1 MSAVSPSNPF
11 VIAYKI
17 RCTNCN
23 QPGHHIRHCDQPVSS
38 YGVIA
43 FRINDPSWSQVGT
56 VDQPLPLE
64 KLEFLMVQRR
74 NSYGF
79 VEIIRGK
86 YKLDDLS
93 YLRTIIAETTKE
105 EQEAL
110 LTHSF
115 DTLWRNM
122 WGVENK
128 NYKHD
133 FEVSRIKFQKIS
145 AGVEDTGTKQV
156 ITLAQLIQENKSSWS
171 TPEWG
176 FPKGKPNVHE
186 TTMETAEREFC
197 EETGLKPGDFYLFE
211 NVYPFQE
218 SFYGTNQTQYKH
230 IYYLAYMLPH
240 VEVRMKNEDAVMA
253 REIGDIKWHSYS
265 DALARIRDYNNEKKE
280 LLLQV
285 YKVLRDYIPLM
296 IGPAVNPMAGTI
308 GIGVVMTTGGFSGG
322 SGVDTGSEAY
332 MEEES
337 EGEVSNREQD
347 VAERAKKTH
356 IIDGKSYASAARS
369 GSGG

>member
-1 MSAVSPSNPF
+1 MSSSPSNPF
-11 VIAYKI
+11 LQTYKI

-23 QPGHHIRHCDQPVSS
+23 QHGHHIRHCDQPVSS

-43 FRINDPSWSQVGT
+43 FRINDPSWNQVSAIHGP
-56 VDQPLPLE
+56 DPQLPLNA
-64 KLEFLMVQRR
+64 LEFLMVQRR

-86 YKLDDLS
+86 YKLNDLS
-93 YLRTIIAETTKE
+93 YLRTIIAETTKV

-115 DTLWRNM
+115 ETLWRNM

-133 FEVSRIKFQKIS
+133 FEVSREKFLKIV
-145 AGVEDTGTKQV
+145 AGIEDTASKKV
-156 ITLAQLIQENKSSWS
+156 ITLAQLIQENKSSWA

-186 TTMETAEREFC
+186 STMETAEREFC
-197 EETGLKPGDFYLFE
+197 EETGLEPGDFYIFE

-240 VEVRMKNEDAVMA
+240 VAVSMKNDDAVMA
-253 REIGDIKWHSYS
+253 REIGDIKWHSYN
-265 DALARIRDYNNEKKE
+265 DALVRIRDYNNQKKE

-285 YKVLRDYIPLM
+285 HKVLQEYIPLLL
-296 IGPAVNPMAGTI
+296 GPALNPAPIMEIQAS
-308 GIGVVMTTGGFSGG
+308 SGK
-322 SGVDTGSEAY
+322 VSE
-332 MEEES
+332 E
-337 EGEVSNREQD
+337 EVSNREQD
-347 VAERAKKTH
+347 VADRFKKNH
-356 IIDGKSYASAARS
+356 VVDGKSYASAV
-369 GSGG
+369 GGGRV

>member
-1 MSAVSPSNPF
+1 MSSSPSNPF
-11 VIAYKI
+11 LQTYKI

-23 QPGHHIRHCDQPVSS
+23 QHGHHIRHCDQPVSS

-43 FRINDPSWSQVGT
+43 FRINDPSWNQVSAIHGP
-56 VDQPLPLE
+56 DPQLPLNA
-64 KLEFLMVQRR
+64 LEFLMVQRR

-86 YKLDDLS
+86 YKLNDLS
-93 YLRTIIAETTKE
+93 YLRTIIAETTKV

-110 LTHSF
+110 LTQSF
-115 DTLWRNM
+115 ETLWRNM

-133 FEVSRIKFQKIS
+133 FEVSREKFLKIVT
-145 AGVEDTGTKQV
+145 GIEDAASKKV
-156 ITLAQLIQENKSSWS
+156 ITLAQLIQENKSSWA

-186 TTMETAEREFC
+186 STMETAEREFC
-197 EETGLKPGDFYLFE
+197 EETGLEPGDFYIFE

-240 VEVRMKNEDAVMA
+240 VAVSMKNDDAVMA
-253 REIGDIKWHSYS
+253 REIGDIKWHSYN
-265 DALARIRDYNNEKKE
+265 DALVRIRDYNNQKKE

-285 YKVLRDYIPLM
+285 HKVLQEYIPLLL
-296 IGPAVNPMAGTI
+296 GPALNPAPIMEIQASSAK
-308 GIGVVMTTGGFSGG
+308 V
-322 SGVDTGSEAY
+322 SE
-332 MEEES
+332 E
-337 EGEVSNREQD
+337 EVSNREQD
-347 VAERAKKTH
+347 VADRFKKNQVV
-356 IIDGKSYASAARS
+356 DGKSYASAV
-369 GSGG
+369 GGGGRI